1 MMKKI
6 TSSDAVRLF
15 DKAVLI
21 GNVIRQ
27 IEVDIYERDLEAAY
41 ELLELIPENN
51 LKAYLQEE
59 R

>member
-1 MMKKI
+1 MKQ
-6 TSSDAVRLF
+6 TDHSSAVRKF

-21 GNVIRQ
+21 RNVIRQ

-41 ELLELIPENN
+41 ELLKLIPENN

-59 R
+59 G